1 MYIWYD
7 VICIYIYIC
16 IYPSHQLSKQKS
28 KHTTNQPAKQ
38 VLSGGIRSSPDNNCD
53 QRRLLLLE
61 VKNWAEKKI
70 GSCRTKSLDI
80 IWLCNIAMEKLPVE
94 IDIDID
100 NLYS

>member
-1 MYIWYD
+1 MMLY
-7 VICIYIYIC
+7 VYIYIC

-61 VKNWAEKKI
+61 EVHH
-70 GSCRTKSLDI
+70 GDSSCRTKSLDI